1 MGPPAAPFN
10 ARPMLRPLMT
20 QGQSQQQIPN
30 RPQTPPSAAPP
41 APPTDVPS
49 PKLAVAGRKVF
60 PRNLSNMAIF
70 SATPQTIATMSPEQ
84 VSESFC
90 AFIYLSLFS
99 LICILMDAVLCSAVS
114 RFMT

>member
-41 APPTDVPS
+41 VPASPTDVPS
-49 PKLAVAGRKVF
+49 PKHAVAGRKVF
-60 PRNLSNMAIF
+60 PRNLSNRAILP
-70 SATPQTIATMSPEQ
+70 ATPQTIATMSPEQ

-90 AFIYLSLFS
+90 AFIYY
-99 LICILMDAVLCSAVS
+99 
-114 RFMT
+114 